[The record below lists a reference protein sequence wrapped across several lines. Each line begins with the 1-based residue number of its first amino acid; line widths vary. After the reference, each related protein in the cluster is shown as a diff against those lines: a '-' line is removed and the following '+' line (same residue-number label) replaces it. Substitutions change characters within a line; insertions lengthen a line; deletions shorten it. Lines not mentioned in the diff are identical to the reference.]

1 MAAYATVAD
10 VQGYT
15 LKTYT
20 ASSKPTSTQVQA
32 FLDRRTAELNGILK
46 ELGITVPIAQAASPD
61 SYSILTMYNAIGAG
75 ADAESPTAL
84 GIEPEL
90 ASLGRS
96 LRAMYESFL
105 KQLRDRP
112 GMLHDATR
120 SATDEGPTSYG
131 REHAGDD
138 DVKPQITRGRPGREF

>member
-1 MAAYATVAD
+1 MAAYASVSD

-15 LKTYT
+15 LKTYS

-32 FLDRRTAELNGILK
+32 FLDRRAAELNGILN
-46 ELGITVPIAQAASPD
+46 ELGFTVPVSQAASPD
-61 SYSILTMYNAIGAG
+61 SYAVLTQYNAIGAG
-75 ADAESPTAL
+75 ADAEQPTIL

-96 LRAMYESFL
+96 LRSMYEGFL
-105 KQLRDRP
+105 KQLRERP

-120 SATDEGPTSYG
+120 SATEEGPTSYG
-131 REHAGDD
+131 REHSGDG
-138 DVKPQITRGRPGREF
+138 DVAPQIGRSTTTREF